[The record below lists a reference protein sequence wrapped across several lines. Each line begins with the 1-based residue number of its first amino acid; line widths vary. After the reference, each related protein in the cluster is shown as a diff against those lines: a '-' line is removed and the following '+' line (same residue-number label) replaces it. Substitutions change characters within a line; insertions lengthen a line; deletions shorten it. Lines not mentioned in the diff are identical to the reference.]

1 LLQGRFQYKV
11 VQCRPLSTNASGDL
25 SDLIKGKC
33 FPTSMNATDYDIPEL
48 LVFIQEDQ
56 QQYVKYICIEKEV
69 FYRKKSDMNSK
80 SDINLKR

>member
-1 LLQGRFQYKV
+1 
-11 VQCRPLSTNASGDL
+11 
-25 SDLIKGKC
+25 
-33 FPTSMNATDYDIPEL
+33 MNATDYDIPEL